1 MKGKSNTISS
11 SRQSLLSLNSNSN
24 DDQVT
29 GQAISENAR
38 VKVIIRIRPLS
49 QKEKAGGHKII
60 VQGLGSSQQ
69 LIVWDPSCF
78 EAASRPAT
86 MGLDPACWS
95 REFCFDRCLWSVD
108 PNNDNYV
115 NQDGVFDEIG
125 TPILNWILGG
135 YNCCV
140 FAFGQTGAGKSYT
153 MMGDLKADASKYG
166 LIPRICHGLFE
177 SPEATAA
184 QANEGTE
191 MIVTFSHMEIY
202 NENVRDLLA
211 NPSSGFL
218 RVREHPRQGVFVSN
232 LTTISVNKFEDIM
245 SLISVG
251 DKNRTV
257 ASTQLNTHSSRSHA
271 IVTLT
276 VLQRSRNAPKNG
288 LPTSAL
294 QQKTGRVHLVDL
306 AGSER
311 VTFSGA
317 KGDRLR
323 EANNINR
330 SLSVLGDVI
339 KCLGD
344 SRFRSQK
351 VHVPYRNSTLT
362 MVLKDSLGGNAHA
375 IMVANISPGSYD
387 YEETIST
394 LKYADRAKRVRMRVD
409 ANVTSGLLATDATA
423 VELVP
428 LLQAEVN
435 KLRELLK
442 QQQQQQELQHQE
454 LLNASSD
461 FVESSEVVQEMRERV
476 RELEKQL
483 EEREKLIDSLDLL
496 KYQNQ
501 LGPSND
507 IISKSNDSEEV
518 SDIFEPYSQLRM
530 SLSDS
535 ISASANSKFSKTAKK
550 QVRHHP
556 VVLLSEDTTIDV
568 SLPRIINL
576 NQDPLFSECLL
587 YYVPNGMIL
596 AGSIEADSDVLLSGP
611 DIIPKHC
618 ALHYSNGEVSIE
630 AFEGALV
637 FVNGEILLPQ
647 TKSLDSKAHYRV
659 LSHYDRI
666 AFGRFHLFRFEAVGK
681 NSRTNSNIV
690 KPDWEFAQEELM
702 SKNYSL
708 MGSLQKMSP
717 TKADSSPA
725 VNAKN
730 KNTINSNSKN
740 GTQRAG
746 SISSKKV
753 DSLDLKYS
761 KHSYDEYHKDEVSPI
776 SVSVQSTPPS
786 PPPFSSSLS
795 TQLDENV
802 HFISINEEISTPA
815 SGKTKNENLPSIE
828 KLRANSASKT
838 SSNTKIPTM
847 ARFSPPPPPPQ
858 SHSDIAVLQLPPSS
872 ISSNNNR
879 KFNASLGSSAAVA
892 SAIKR
897 VNDTD
902 KNLSDNDNKTKDE
915 WWDRVNRVAEGKEQ
929 AAPADLRLML
939 KSVVESAEER
949 LSKKT
954 NGDNNYPIDK
964 NTNLNIATSKRHST
978 TSYGYPHQLMSSTTS
993 SSPQQPTT
1001 TISSSSSSTHT
1012 SNTLNK
1018 DNTTRRSTVTGVSSN
1033 DDLSTAAVFEK
1044 EAQALQ
1050 EELENMQK
1058 ILHERMKRYQS
1069 LSPKE

>member
-1 MKGKSNTISS
+1 MRNFTQKGSLSPRSS
-11 SRQSLLSLNSNSN
+11 FPNG
-24 DDQVT
+24 DDQN
-29 GQAISENAR
+29 GENAR
-38 VKVIIRIRPLS
+38 VKVVIRIRPLS
-49 QKEKAGGHKII
+49 QKEKEKGHKVI
-60 VQGLGSSQQ
+60 VQGLGSLQQ
-69 LIVWDPSCF
+69 IIVWDPSCF

-108 PNNDNYV
+108 PNTDTYV

-125 TPILNWILGG
+125 TPILNWVLGG

-153 MMGDLKADASKYG
+153 MMGDLRSDPSKYG

-177 SPEATAA
+177 SQEAIAA
-184 QANEGTE
+184 QAEGTE

-232 LTTISVNKFEDIM
+232 LTTISVTKFEDIM

-257 ASTQLNTHSSRSHA
+257 ASTQLNAHSSRSHA

-276 VLQRSRNAPKNG
+276 VIQRSRNAPKNG

-294 QQKTGRVHLVDL
+294 QQRTGRVHLVDL

-375 IMVANISPGSYD
+375 IMIANISPGSYD

-483 EEREKLIDSLDLL
+483 EEREKLIDSLDIL
-496 KYQNQ
+496 KYQN
-501 LGPSND
+501 D
-507 IISKSNDSEEV
+507 IKSRSQDSEEA
-518 SDIFEPYSQLRM
+518 SNIFESYSQLRM

-568 SLPRIINL
+568 NLPRIINL

-587 YYVPNGMIL
+587 YYVPNKML
-596 AGSIEADSDVLLSGP
+596 AGSIEADSDILLSGP
-611 DIIPKHC
+611 DITAKHC
-618 ALHYSNGEVSIE
+618 ALYYNNGEVFIE

-637 FVNGEILLPQ
+637 FVNGEILLPG
-647 TKSLDSKAHYRV
+647 TKLDKSHYR
-659 LSHYDRI
+659 LLNHYDRI

-681 NSRTNSNIV
+681 NSRTDNSAL

-708 MGSLQKMSP
+708 MGSLQKPSPSKQDGSP
-717 TKADSSPA
+717 TIS
-725 VNAKN
+725 NKN
-730 KNTINSNSKN
+730 KNNVSSNSIGKT
-740 GTQRAG
+740 GTQKP
-746 SISSKKV
+746 SPSLPKKI
-753 DSLDLKYS
+753 DSMEVKYS
-761 KHSYDEYHKDEVSPI
+761 NKQNYDEPYNEEVSPI

-786 PPPFSSSLS
+786 PPIYMTSIS
-795 TQLDENV
+795 TPIDENV
-802 HFISINEEISTPA
+802 EFISIADNIRSTPV
-815 SGKTKNENLPSIE
+815 SKIKNENLPSIE
-828 KLRANSASKT
+828 KLRMNNFTSKNST
-838 SSNTKIPTM
+838 ITKIPTIT
-847 ARFSPPPPPPQ
+847 RNSPPPPP
-858 SHSDIAVLQLPPSS
+858 SDIQ
-872 ISSNNNR
+872 ISSST
-879 KFNASLGSSAAVA
+879 KQSTSLGSSAAVV

-897 VNDTD
+897 ANYND
-902 KNLSDNDNKTKDE
+902 SSFNDLNNKTKDD

-929 AAPADLRLML
+929 AVPADIRMML

-949 LSKKT
+949 LYKKT
-954 NGDNNYPIDK
+954 NEDQIYSPQNSIDTK
-964 NTNLNIATSKRHST
+964 ANVNKTAGRRHSISAYENPNQPLTSTSSTGEIATNKDNIPQRRHST
-978 TSYGYPHQLMSSTTS
+978 NDNGGQTS
-993 SSPQQPTT
+993 
-1001 TISSSSSSTHT
+1001 
-1012 SNTLNK
+1012 
-1018 DNTTRRSTVTGVSSN
+1018 
-1033 DDLSTAAVFEK
+1033 AAVFEK

-1050 EELENMQK
+1050 SELEQMQK
-1058 ILHERMKRYQS
+1058 TLQERMKRYQA
-1069 LSPKE
+1069 LSSTTSEL

>member
-1 MKGKSNTISS
+1 MRSGNQKVGSLSPRSS
-11 SRQSLLSLNSNSN
+11 FINNNN
-24 DDQVT
+24 DDQVN
-29 GQAISENAR
+29 GQNGLSENAR
-38 VKVIIRIRPLS
+38 VKVVIRIRPLS
-49 QKEKAGGHKII
+49 QKEKEKGHKVI
-60 VQGLGSSQQ
+60 VQGLGSLQQ
-69 LIVWDPSCF
+69 IIVWDPSCF

-108 PNNDNYV
+108 PNTDTYV

-125 TPILNWILGG
+125 TPILNWVLGG

-153 MMGDLKADASKYG
+153 MMGDLRSDPSKYG

-177 SPEATAA
+177 SQEAKAA
-184 QANEGTE
+184 QAEGTE

-232 LTTISVNKFEDIM
+232 LTTISVTKFEDIM

-257 ASTQLNTHSSRSHA
+257 ASTQLNAHSSRSHA

-276 VLQRSRNAPKNG
+276 VIQRSRNAPKNG

-294 QQKTGRVHLVDL
+294 QQRTGRVHLVDL

-375 IMVANISPGSYD
+375 IMIANISPGSYD

-496 KYQNQ
+496 KYQNDIN
-501 LGPSND
+501 SN
-507 IISKSNDSEEV
+507 SQDSEEA
-518 SDIFEPYSQLRM
+518 SNIFESYSQLRM

-568 SLPRIINL
+568 NLPRIINL

-587 YYVPNGMIL
+587 YYVPNKML
-596 AGSIEADSDVLLSGP
+596 AGSIEADSDILLSGP
-611 DIIPKHC
+611 DITAKHC
-618 ALHYSNGEVSIE
+618 ALYYNNGDVLIE

-637 FVNGEILLPQ
+637 FVNGEILLPG
-647 TKSLDSKAHYRV
+647 TKSDKSHYR
-659 LSHYDRI
+659 LLNHYDRI

-681 NSRTNSNIV
+681 NSRTDTSV
-690 KPDWEFAQEELM
+690 LKPDWEFAQEELM

-708 MGSLQKMSP
+708 MGSLQKPSP
-717 TKADSSPA
+717 TKPDTSPA
-725 VNAKN
+725 VSNKIKN
-730 KNTINSNSKN
+730 NVSNNSNGKT
-740 GTQRAG
+740 GTQKP
-746 SISSKKV
+746 SPVLPKKV
-753 DSLDLKYS
+753 DTMEIKYS
-761 KHSYDEYHKDEVSPI
+761 KQNYDESYNEEISPI

-786 PPPFSSSLS
+786 PPPYISSIS
-795 TQLDENV
+795 TPIDENV
-802 HFISINEEISTPA
+802 EFISIVDNIKNTPVT
-815 SGKTKNENLPSIE
+815 KIKNENLPSIE
-828 KLRANSASKT
+828 KLRANNSISSAT
-838 SSNTKIPTM
+838 TKIPTM
-847 ARFSPPPPPPQ
+847 TRNSPPPPPP
-858 SHSDIAVLQLPPSS
+858 SDMQLSS
-872 ISSNNNR
+872 STKQNT
-879 KFNASLGSSAAVA
+879 SLGSSAAVA

-897 VNDTD
+897 ANGNDSSVNDL
-902 KNLSDNDNKTKDE
+902 NNNNKAKDD

-929 AAPADLRLML
+929 AKPADIRMML

-949 LSKKT
+949 LYKKT
-954 NGDNNYPIDK
+954 NEDHIYSPQSSIDAKANVNKAASRRHSISNYEYPNQQLTSTAQPSSAGASKDNVPQR
-964 NTNLNIATSKRHST
+964 RHST
-978 TSYGYPHQLMSSTTS
+978 NENGGQSS
-993 SSPQQPTT
+993 
-1001 TISSSSSSTHT
+1001 
-1012 SNTLNK
+1012 
-1018 DNTTRRSTVTGVSSN
+1018 
-1033 DDLSTAAVFEK
+1033 AAVFEK

-1050 EELENMQK
+1050 EELEQMQK
-1058 ILHERMKRYQS
+1058 TLQERMKRYQA
-1069 LSPKE
+1069 LSSTSES